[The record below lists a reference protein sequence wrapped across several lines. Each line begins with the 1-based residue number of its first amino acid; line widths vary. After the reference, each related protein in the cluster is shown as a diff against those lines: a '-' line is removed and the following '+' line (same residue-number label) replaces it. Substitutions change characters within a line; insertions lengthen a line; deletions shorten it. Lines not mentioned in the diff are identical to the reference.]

1 MLRYRRN
8 WTLCRERGGTCGGT
22 PVRGGE
28 EGRRRRRRG
37 DTLCSRWIHVGLY
50 ELDTAAKAALSSS
63 LLRAWVARKQ
73 LLDQCLDLQ
82 MFNRE
87 AEAAESWVAK
97 REAFL
102 ATEEL
107 GDSLD
112 AVEALIKKHEDMD
125 KSLQAQVN
133 LYCITGCPHELAP
146 PPPPDLDACV

>member
-1 MLRYRRN
+1 
-8 WTLCRERGGTCGGT
+8 
-22 PVRGGE
+22 
-28 EGRRRRRRG
+28 
-37 DTLCSRWIHVGLY
+37 
-50 ELDTAAKAALSSS
+50 
-63 LLRAWVARKQ
+63 
-73 LLDQCLDLQ
+73 

-125 KSLQAQVN
+125 KSLQAQVS
-133 LYCITGCPHELAP
+133 LYCITGSPHELAP
-146 PPPPDLDACV
+146 APLSMLVCRRRR